1 MNNIF
6 AVDGIVIK
14 ELYRRKD
21 FYVLFIL
28 TVVICLVM
36 ASVNIYNDNEIIRY
50 IKSICLLLIWVSSL
64 VIAITTTARQIPAER
79 EQRTLLPLLAKPLSR
94 TQLIFGKF
102 LGCWLACGLVLV
114 CFYAFFGALA
124 ASREHHWP
132 LLNYFQAA
140 FLHWMTL
147 GVVIALTLLGS
158 LVFAAPSSN
167 STICFV
173 AVAAILCVGR
183 YLDAV
188 ALTRPEPVRSILW
201 TIYYAIPHLEI
212 PFDMRNLIVHDWPL
226 IGWKFIGL
234 DALYS
239 LAYATVFLV
248 AACLVFRR
256 KAVN

>member
-6 AVDGIVIK
+6 AVAGIVIK

-21 FYVLFIL
+21 FYVLFVI
-28 TVVICLVM
+28 TIVICLVM
-36 ASVNIYNDNEIIRY
+36 ASVNIFNDNQIIRY
-50 IKSICLLLIWVSSL
+50 LKELCLLLIWVSSL

-102 LGCWLACGLVLV
+102 LGCWVACGLVLI
-114 CFYAFFGALA
+114 CFYVFFGALV
-124 ASREHHWP
+124 ASREHAWP

-140 FLHWMTL
+140 FLHWMVL

-173 AVAAILCVGR
+173 IVMTILSVGR
-183 YLDAV
+183 YLDKV
-188 ALTRPEPVRSILW
+188 ALSLHEPSRSIIDSL
-201 TIYYAIPHLEI
+201 YFVMPHFEWA
-212 PFDMRNLIVHDWPL
+212 FGMRNLIIHDWPL
-226 IGWKFIGL
+226 IDWKYFGL
-234 DALYS
+234 NILYS
-239 LAYATVFLV
+239 LAYAAVFLV